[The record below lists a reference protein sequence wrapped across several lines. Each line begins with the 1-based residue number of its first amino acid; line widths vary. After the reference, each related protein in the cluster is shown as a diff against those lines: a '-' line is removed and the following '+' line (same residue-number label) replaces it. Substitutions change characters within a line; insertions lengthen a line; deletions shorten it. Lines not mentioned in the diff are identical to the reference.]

1 MTEQQ
6 IEERAERLM
15 DSLDRRLMSGEISQ
29 PEYDEATKS
38 LERGIAR
45 MLQRAEVRS

>member
-15 DSLDRRLMSGEISQ
+15 DSLDRRLLAGEISQ
-29 PEYDEATKS
+29 AEYDEAVKS
-38 LERGIAR
+38 LDRGIAR
-45 MLQRAEVRS
+45 MLQRAEARL